1 VKSFVWDGIVVD
13 GIWGT
18 IKGLGTLV
26 GFGGWEAMKQAW
38 TGLAQLAT
46 GLALASIPGVGTAF
60 WLLPEDKLPS
70 WIRDSRRALKETGKA
85 LVAWDEWGKNPARAA
100 GAVTFN
106 VLTTVFTGG
115 AGGAA
120 SGAGKAGAVARALSL
135 AGKAG
140 RVIDPMTYVGK
151 AAGAGLSKLGD
162 IAKAIKGAGKIDMP
176 TLPDGTVHLPDGRLL
191 DGDGN
196 LIGHDGTID
205 TTPVPHEAAP
215 QLPAHWTIQDPQPV
229 YAGAHTGDGV
239 AHTTDAATDAG
250 RRYDT
255 TPTPSSY
262 DHTPTPSPYD
272 HTPAPSSY
280 DHPATPA
287 SYDHA
292 PTAYDHTG
300 TATTPHTGG
309 HDVPGTHTTET
320 PHGTGH
326 DTPGGHTG
334 DTSHGAGH
342 DTTGH
347 GHDGGGH
354 GHDGGGHHDGGHD
367 GTGHTDDTGYPDAP
381 HDPADI
387 TPHHG
392 TDAPTAPGHSGT
404 DVPGHPGTGEP
415 FEYKPVM
422 SDVEFDALSDAEKH
436 AVAEAELA
444 RGTNP
449 APSVS
454 NEAGL
459 AYGNSYWNKFL
470 DDLPAESREALR
482 TYSGNEYDL
491 INGHLRFGNP
501 LDDSLKSA
509 IAEMDKVMGTR
520 PVPEDIMVVRGTGV
534 DHVKVD
540 GRPIDSPLDML
551 GGTFDDKAFTS
562 TALGRT
568 PPPPFDRKP
577 VWMHLRVPK
586 DTPALWIDHLSEYP
600 GERELLLA
608 RGSEYKVTRVFYDE
622 THGKWHIYGEVLPR
636 PKP

>member
-1 VKSFVWDGIVVD
+1 RI
-13 GIWGT
+13 
-18 IKGLGTLV
+18 
-26 GFGGWEAMKQAW
+26 
-38 TGLAQLAT
+38 
-46 GLALASIPGVGTAF
+46 
-60 WLLPEDKLPS
+60 
-70 WIRDSRRALKETGKA
+70 
-85 LVAWDEWGKNPARAA
+85 
-100 GAVTFN
+100 
-106 VLTTVFTGG
+106 
-115 AGGAA
+115 
-120 SGAGKAGAVARALSL
+120 
-135 AGKAG
+135 
-140 RVIDPMTYVGK
+140 IDPMTYVGK

-229 YAGAHTGDGV
+229 YAGVHTGDGV

-250 RRYDT
+250 PRYDT

-262 DHTPTPSPYD
+262 DHTPTPSSYNHTPTPSSYD

-292 PTAYDHTG
+292 PTAHDHTG

-342 DTTGH
+342 DTAGH
-347 GHDGGGH
+347 GHDGAGHGHDSGGH

-392 TDAPTAPGHSGT
+392 ADATTAS
-404 DVPGHPGTGEP
+404 GHPGTDMPEHGGAGEQ
-415 FEYKPVM
+415 FEYKPLM
-422 SDVEFDALSDAEKH
+422 SADDFGNLPTDADRH
-436 AVAEAELA
+436 AVAMAELTP
-444 RGTNP
+444 GTNP
-449 APSVS
+449 APSLS
-454 NEAGL
+454 NEAGQ
-459 AYGNSYWNKFL
+459 AYGDTYWNDYLDNL
-470 DDLPAESREALR
+470 DDGPRDALY
-482 TYSGNEYDL
+482 TYSDHYYTQ
-491 INGHLRFGNP
+491 INGFLRGEIP
-501 LDDSLKSA
+501 EVSSHIQHTID
-509 IAEMDKVMGTR
+509 EMDKVMGTR
-520 PVPEDIMVVRGTGV
+520 PVPEDVMVVRGTGI
-534 DHVKVD
+534 DHLNL
-540 GRPIDSPLDML
+540 RSPLEMEGNIYGD
-551 GGTFDDKAFTS
+551 AAYTS
-562 TALGRT
+562 TALGKT
-568 PPPPFDRKP
+568 VPPPFDLKP
-577 VWMHLRVPK
+577 VHMHLRVPK
-586 DTPALWIDHLSEYP
+586 GTPALWIDHISANP
-600 GERELLLA
+600 GEREMLLA
-608 RGSEYKVTRVFYDE
+608 RGTKYKVTRVFLDE
-622 THGKWHIYGEVLPR
+622 TDGKYHVYGEVLPR
-636 PKP
+636 P